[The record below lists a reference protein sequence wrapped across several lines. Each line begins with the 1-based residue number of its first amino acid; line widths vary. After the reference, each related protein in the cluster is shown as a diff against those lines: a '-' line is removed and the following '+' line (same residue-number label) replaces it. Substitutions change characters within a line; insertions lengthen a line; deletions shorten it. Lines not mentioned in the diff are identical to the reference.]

1 MLEAVSQ
8 EEEPVTGRLS
18 ARAATMDRVTTVCSR
33 NELRIV
39 PANEATW
46 EDLQAV
52 FAGEGHGCQ
61 CQFFK
66 LDDEEWR
73 GGVGI
78 LERAERLREQ
88 TRCGDRKVATTSG
101 LVAYCDGV
109 PAGWCAVEP
118 RTAYPRLL
126 KMRVPWA
133 GRGEDKA
140 DDDVWAVTCFVVR
153 KEHRGRGIA
162 RALAVAAAEFAR
174 VGGARAIEGYPRLI
188 VPGREIGDVAL
199 YVGSRGIFAGAGY
212 REVSRPTPRRAVMR
226 IDF

>member
-1 MLEAVSQ
+1 M
-8 EEEPVTGRLS
+8 
-18 ARAATMDRVTTVCSR
+18 TTKHAQDH
-33 NELRIV
+33 LRIV

-46 EDLQAV
+46 DDLQTV
-52 FAGEGHGCQ
+52 FAGEGKGCQ

-66 LDDEEWR
+66 LDDTEWR

-78 LERAERLREQ
+78 PERAERFREQ
-88 TRCGDRKVATTSG
+88 TRCGDREAPATSG
-101 LVAYCDGV
+101 LVAYYDGE

-126 KMRVPWA
+126 RTRVPWA
-133 GRGEDKA
+133 GRDQDKS
-140 DDDVWAVTCFVVR
+140 DDQVWAVTCFVVR

-162 RALAVAAAEFAR
+162 RALAAAAADFAR
-174 VGGARAIEGYPRLI
+174 AGGARAVEGYPRLT
-188 VPGREIGDVAL
+188 VAGQETGDVAL
-199 YVGSRGIFAGAGY
+199 YVGSRGTFAGAGY